1 MIRICLKITE
11 NTYRFEASGH
21 ADFNPGNDIVCA
33 AVSCLT
39 YTLAKRLK
47 QVGCKIPS
55 DVLGCGCASFSF
67 SNNIRTREILKTVKC
82 GFEGLSEEY
91 PENVSLEGF
100 DI

>member
-1 MIRICLKITE
+1 MIRICLQRTE
-11 NTYRFEASGH
+11 NTYRFDASGH

-47 QVGCKIPS
+47 QIGCKIPS
-55 DVLGCGCASFSF
+55 DVLGSGSASFSF

-82 GFEGLSEEY
+82 GFEGLSEVY
-91 PENVSLEGF
+91 PDNVKLEVF